1 MPELLEGEY
10 LELVGQL
17 KLKYDDIEA
26 QMMSIAR
33 LEKIMKKDLLT
44 AFGVV
49 RLLDHLIDT
58 SVVGYDNEV
67 VVLVELLRGLLS
79 DCVDKHILGCES
91 D

>member
-79 DCVDKHILGCES
+79 DCVDKHILGSEG